1 VLESV
6 DRAAMRRA
14 PLYLQTPGQ
23 AASFLSR
30 TASKVVDKI
39 FDNRDIEYLLEH
51 SVLTHGAVRSYNN
64 ARFRYLRQVTPRIG
78 AWSEHPR
85 MLFHVDAVKFHGV
98 AKPEADI
105 RSHAGHIVRLRD
117 VLREKHNITLVYL
130 VIPSKYSIYFD
141 YAGRHATYD
150 GFVPKVTALLERE
163 GVLTCDLVTLYQE
176 YRKATGDR
184 ELLYYPSDT
193 HYNLLGKEL
202 MLDKLIGLVREAD
215 RRSPATPVVTSRV
228 PAEPSVRP

>member
-1 VLESV
+1 
-6 DRAAMRRA
+6 
-14 PLYLQTPGQ
+14 
-23 AASFLSR
+23 
-30 TASKVVDKI
+30 
-39 FDNRDIEYLLEH
+39 
-51 SVLTHGAVRSYNN
+51 
-64 ARFRYLRQVTPRIG
+64 
-78 AWSEHPR
+78 
-85 MLFHVDAVKFHGV
+85 
-98 AKPEADI
+98 
-105 RSHAGHIVRLRD
+105 
-117 VLREKHNITLVYL
+117 
-130 VIPSKYSIYFD
+130 
-141 YAGRHATYD
+141 
-150 GFVPKVTALLERE
+150 VTALLERE